1 MNKIKSIFFISFLA
15 VSSASLAEHTDE
27 VYPDTHDIGG
37 CTQASLGPAYHPDLC
52 NSDGT
57 YNKNASKHH
66 LFSAI
71 HQINHVNEILNGIP
85 GANGG
90 SLEHSNS
97 NTVIHI
103 ENFHSYTHSH

>member
-15 VSSASLAEHTDE
+15 VSSASLADHTGG
-27 VYPDTHDIGG
+27 VYDDKHEIGG

-57 YNKNASKHH
+57 YNKNALPH
-66 LFSAI
+66 LFFAAL
-71 HQINHVNEILNGIP
+71 HQTIHVNEIRD

-90 SLEHSNS
+90 GIEHLHRP
-97 NTVIHI
+97 VIHI
-103 ENFHSYTHSH
+103 EHFHSYNHSH